1 MTTGNI
7 DTYLNYKA
15 YEQTY
20 QNPGGYQ
27 TPKSGEELGRFKYDY
42 KNKSFSSKRIY
53 CRRE

>member
-1 MTTGNI
+1 MMLQEFWSYFMTTGNI

-27 TPKSGEELGRFKYDY
+27 MPKSGE
-42 KNKSFSSKRIY
+42 
-53 CRRE
+53 

>member
-1 MTTGNI
+1 MMLQEFWSYFMTTGNI

-27 TPKSGEELGRFKYDY
+27 TPKSGE
-42 KNKSFSSKRIY
+42 
-53 CRRE
+53 